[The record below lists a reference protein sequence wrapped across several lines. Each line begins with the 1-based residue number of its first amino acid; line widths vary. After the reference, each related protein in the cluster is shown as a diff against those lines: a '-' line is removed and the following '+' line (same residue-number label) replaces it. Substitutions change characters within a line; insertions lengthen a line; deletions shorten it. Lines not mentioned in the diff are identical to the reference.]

1 MGRFDTAFSLAVL
14 VLIGVSVV
22 CLCKTAEY
30 RSQAKFATERYEE
43 MKDSLM
49 KAEREA
55 ERKLRETDAEWKAK
69 IWKTEREAEL
79 AEKEQN
85 RKHRLEIEKTR
96 TEHAAEI
103 AGRDEQIRALEERIV
118 KLSNDAVRVIARYR
132 AQNHARQAVPP
143 HIGTQ
148 TVRMSSAGKVVDR
161 SCDSCGGKGKISR
174 KETCAAC
181 RGQGLFIR
189 TSPGGITWIR
199 NVYGHSYAGEPRYT
213 TVKDKCQVCG
223 GKGWVRKSIDCARCN
238 GVGRVPLK
246 K

>member
-1 MGRFDTAFSLAVL
+1 MGRFDTAFSLAAL

-43 MKDSLM
+43 MKDSLT

-118 KLSNDAVRVIARYR
+118 KLSNDAVRVIAQYH
-132 AQNHARQAVPP
+132 AQNRARYAVPQHTGTQAVRT
-143 HIGTQ
+143 G
-148 TVRMSSAGKVVDR
+148 SAGKVVDR
-161 SCDSCGGKGKISR
+161 SCDACDGRGKVSR
-174 KETCAAC
+174 KETCVVCEGRGYSRYTMDKCHVC
-181 RGQGLFIR
+181 RG
-189 TSPGGITWIR
+189 
-199 NVYGHSYAGEPRYT
+199 
-213 TVKDKCQVCG
+213 KC
-223 GKGWVRKSIDCARCN
+223 WVRKSIDCARCN

>member
-1 MGRFDTAFSLAVL
+1 MGRFDTAFSLAAL

-43 MKDSLM
+43 MKDSLT
-49 KAEREA
+49 KAEREV

-103 AGRDEQIRALEERIV
+103 AGRDEQIRALEERLV
-118 KLSNDAVRVIARYR
+118 KLSNDADLPC
-132 AQNHARQAVPP
+132 QNGMRFYSYPT
-143 HIGTQ
+143 G
-148 TVRMSSAGKVVDR
+148 VVACILKDR
-161 SCDSCGGKGKISR
+161 FD
-174 KETCAAC
+174 
-181 RGQGLFIR
+181 GLLHIR
-189 TSPGGITWIR
+189 TYKSLDYLKT
-199 NVYGHSYAGEPRYT
+199 YGVNALTFDVPCLSEDWELAEYLKFEFRLKPEETSVMLAGLYLYEAMRSAA
-213 TVKDKCQVCG
+213 
-223 GKGWVRKSIDCARCN
+223 KSAFKSEFS
-238 GVGRVPLK
+238 V
-246 K
+246 

>member
-1 MGRFDTAFSLAVL
+1 MGRFDTAFSLAAL

-43 MKDSLM
+43 MKDSLT

-118 KLSNDAVRVIARYR
+118 KLSNDAVRVIAQYH
-132 AQNHARQAVPP
+132 AQNRARYAVPQHTGTQAVRT
-143 HIGTQ
+143 G
-148 TVRMSSAGKVVDR
+148 SAGKVVDR
-161 SCDSCGGKGKISR
+161 SCDACDGRGKVSR
-174 KETCAAC
+174 KETCGV
-181 RGQGLFIR
+181 RGTGLFAVHDGQMPRMQRQRLGAEIHR
-189 TSPGGITWIR
+189 LRAVQRCRARSVEEMIPAEKNGCFPAAKKQNRGII
-199 NVYGHSYAGEPRYT
+199 
-213 TVKDKCQVCG
+213 
-223 GKGWVRKSIDCARCN
+223 
-238 GVGRVPLK
+238 
-246 K
+246 